1 MNMLKIGPYFSFN
14 MFANYTKTP
23 LSLDAYRRGGV
34 TTTFGLG
41 AGLTH
46 GQAADANTA
55 FTSGPFAPASSA
67 YYDSYGFT
75 LNSGFGFSRAPTYT
89 GIWEPFK

>member
-1 MNMLKIGPYFSFN
+1 MLKIGPYFSFN
-14 MFANYTKTP
+14 IFANHTNNP
-23 LSLDAYRRGGV
+23 QSLDAYRKAGV
-34 TTTFGLG
+34 TTTLGLG

-46 GQAADANTA
+46 GQAADTNAA
-55 FTSGPFAPASSA
+55 LTSGPFTPTLP